1 MREFYILFIIAFTLI
16 GGAIA
21 EDFVK
26 ATDIIAKDVRELSA
40 EEINLIFEGDS
51 WFMSGGPSM
60 YTPSQ
65 SAFLKDTKDEGKG
78 LGGKPLLLGSMVPK
92 TNYSTNITFKYPSN
106 VSMV

>member
-1 MREFYILFIIAFTLI
+1 MKKLLSIMLVALTVLVGIAYS
-16 GGAIA
+16 

-40 EEINLIFEGDS
+40 QEINLIFEGDS

-65 SAFLKDTKDEGKG
+65 SAFLKDNKDDGKG
-78 LGGKPLLLGSMVPK
+78 LGGKPLLLGSMN
-92 TNYSTNITFKYPSN
+92 NYTPETLHYFNPVELN
-106 VSMV
+106 RA